1 MCITIHRYILQ
12 FYCFIVHV
20 VSEAS
25 FLVDDQPMHG
35 IKGLCFCTC
44 SYVMASLDLFERKLV
59 VLWAKLPKPS
69 SFLKSLVFL
78 TTLRNMVYLPFVLF
92 CSGSG
97 AGHSLKEA
105 GIFWSVLMIVS
116 FLFQAADTVLKVRT
130 SQWLF
135 QFNISSQQHCTMSAY
150 VTSDFLIV
158 ARKWFS
164 VMLLRN

>member
-1 MCITIHRYILQ
+1 
-12 FYCFIVHV
+12 
-20 VSEAS
+20 
-25 FLVDDQPMHG
+25 MHG

-44 SYVMASLDLFERKLV
+44 SYVMALLELFERKLV

-78 TTLRNMVYLPFVLF
+78 TTLRHMVYLPFVLF
-92 CSGSG
+92 RSGSG

-130 SQWLF
+130 SRWLF
-135 QFNISSQQHCTMSAY
+135 QFNISSRNIVLCLRMWQ
-150 VTSDFLIV
+150 VTFWLFLGSDFPWCCSEI
-158 ARKWFS
+158 KGTNWFIFHLC
-164 VMLLRN
+164 MLFRNCSNLKKKKTVSHV